1 MKKLL
6 IVLLILLVGCTN
18 QLSNQEID
26 AKYAEM
32 EAKMLEYYDAFY
44 LQIKAGLPEEFRE
57 AEIGIRLEQLKE
69 RDYDVSKFVNPV
81 TNEPCSL
88 DESFARIIQKPDQNI
103 YPGKEYVIKI
113 FYKCGD
119 YTNEGYTPLKR
130 AENNNDQNE
139 Q

>member
-6 IVLLILLVGCTN
+6 IVLLILLVGCTH
-18 QLSNQEID
+18 QLSKEEID
-26 AKYAEM
+26 AKYGEM

-44 LQIKAGLPEEFRE
+44 LEIKPGLPEEFKE
-57 AEIGIRLEQLKE
+57 SEIGIRLGQLKD

-81 TNEPCSL
+81 TNEPCNL
-88 DESFARIIQKPDQNI
+88 EESFARIIQKPDQNI
-103 YPGKEYVIKI
+103 YPGKEYVIKV

-119 YTNEGYTPLKR
+119 YTNEGYAPLNR
-130 AENNNDQNE
+130 AENNDNQNE